1 MKNIVFAALMVGS
14 VAALHAQS
22 SSEADL
28 GIARRYHLWAGV
40 HLGFGGG
47 AINTVNAEGR
57 KVNPGFNALPAYG
70 ISILAPFGTDSRIGL
85 RLDAGMTTMRTK
97 MRPYEFFGGEMAW
110 NGFINETYSHIT
122 VAPMLNLGGFLVGA
136 GFNFPSSASYSTT
149 FPTRPNDLPTGDQSG
164 KMATAIDVRLGAQ
177 IPAWR
182 SSVGVLSVDVLA
194 TYVVNGVFEEKF
206 YYGSN
211 LNGDEA
217 AQNHVPAT
225 LRVGASFLFDIA
237 M

>member
-1 MKNIVFAALMVGS
+1 
-14 VAALHAQS
+14 
-22 SSEADL
+22 
-28 GIARRYHLWAGV
+28 
-40 HLGFGGG
+40 
-47 AINTVNAEGR
+47 
-57 KVNPGFNALPAYG
+57 
-70 ISILAPFGTDSRIGL
+70 
-85 RLDAGMTTMRTK
+85 
-97 MRPYEFFGGEMAW
+97 
-110 NGFINETYSHIT
+110 
-122 VAPMLNLGGFLVGA
+122 MLNLGGFLVGA